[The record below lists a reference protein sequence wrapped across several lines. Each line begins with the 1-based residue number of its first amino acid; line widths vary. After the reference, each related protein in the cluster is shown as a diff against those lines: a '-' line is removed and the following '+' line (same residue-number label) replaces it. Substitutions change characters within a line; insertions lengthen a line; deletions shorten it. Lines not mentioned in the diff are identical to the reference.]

1 MRANSYLTARDLKD
15 GVLHAKTAEE
25 RKQWGQGE
33 ETGGDLEAA
42 LIGWRLGIVGLSLA
56 RGDRQRPCPVRED
69 VGSAGEMQNSS
80 AQLAMCLRKIPARP
94 GQIHQPRREFPVSV
108 EKIAGSS
115 GEVADGIWRRAGGIC
130 RHADGVCRRAN
141 SVCRRANSVCR
152 CADSVCR
159 CADSICRRADSVCRR
174 ANGVCRR
181 ADSICARAEGVCRRA
196 DSVCCRANSVCRR
209 SDSICARAGG
219 VCGRADR
226 ACHLPG
232 RRWTMRFA
240 HNCRA
245 SVSDVTSPTAS
256 KRRPTAQ
263 RLPQTTPTLLNA
275 GRDGFSLLSHSYD

>member
-15 GVLHAKTAEE
+15 WVLHAKTAEE
-25 RKQWGQGE
+25 REQSGQGE
-33 ETGGDLEAA
+33 ETGGDLETA
-42 LIGWRLGIVGLSLA
+42 LLGWRLGILGMSLA

-69 VGSAGEMQNSS
+69 VGAAGEIQISS
-80 AQLAMCLRKIPARP
+80 AQLETCLRKLRVRLD
-94 GQIHQPRREFPVSV
+94 QVHQPGREFPGSV
-108 EKIAGSS
+108 EKIVGSS
-115 GEVADGIWRRAGGIC
+115 GEVADGIWRRAYGIC
-130 RHADGVCRRAN
+130 RHTDSVCRHADSVCRHANSFCRRPDSVCRRAN

-152 CADSVCR
+152 CADGVY
-159 CADSICRRADSVCRR
+159 RR
-174 ANGVCRR
+174 ANGVCR
-181 ADSICARAEGVCRRA
+181 CA

-219 VCGRADR
+219 VCGRADI

-263 RLPQTTPTLLNA
+263 RLPQTTPTLLKA